1 VSETPNIK
9 HLKALNWPHLCIKE
23 SMKKETYLKYYSLY
37 RANKQASFLLYKED
51 TELTH
56 TEKEL
61 LSARVLMRSKQW
73 DTALLKLEGLKTEI
87 PFLKAER
94 YFLMASNYLIKS
106 EYEESVKFGN
116 LAVRYYEI
124 DQEKEGLFKSFY
136 NLSVAFNRIG
146 MESLCEF
153 YLIQAGKNSEK
164 ASQRFIMDR
173 ARVCALSSRCEFDTA
188 VRMLD
193 MMLSEVDQEIK
204 FEAEVFKIVAADIYF
219 RAEEFEKA
227 KEVITSVMN
236 AKSTRERGRALFY
249 FHLLSFIETGKK
261 LPSKPESVAALPEF
275 SLQWDIILNIMEGET
290 ELVSGLWEKLCGD
303 FPKFYGKDFEC
314 LDQSESKAIFNTA
327 LNKLL
332 LAEPAARVD
341 LSKVKGKKSRLL
353 LECLVQ
359 TKTPVRK
366 EVLIEKIWGMEY
378 SPSLDARFYKLIER
392 SKGLIPLSIKNE
404 HNAYYLAS

>member
-1 VSETPNIK
+1 MN
-9 HLKALNWPHLCIKE
+9 
-23 SMKKETYLKYYSLY
+23 KETYLKYYSLY
-37 RANKQASFLLYKED
+37 RANKQASFLLYKEEA
-51 TELTH
+51 ELTH
-56 TEKEL
+56 SEKEL
-61 LSARVLMRSKQW
+61 FSARVLMRNKEW
-73 DTALLKLEGLKTEI
+73 DKSLLKLESIKTEN

-106 EYEESVKFGN
+106 EYEESAKFGN
-116 LAVRYYEI
+116 LAIRYYEI
-124 DQEKEGLFKSFY
+124 DENKEGLFKTFY

-153 YLIQAGKNSEK
+153 YLIQADKNSEN
-164 ASQRFIMDR
+164 ANQRFIMDR
-173 ARVCALSSRCEFDTA
+173 AKVCALSSRCEFDGA
-188 VRMLD
+188 VGMLD
-193 MMLSEVDQEIK
+193 MMLGDVDQEVK
-204 FEAEVFKIVAADIYF
+204 FEAELFKIVAADIYF
-219 RAEEFEKA
+219 RAERFDQA
-227 KEVITSVMN
+227 KEVINSVMN

-249 FHLLSFIETGKK
+249 FHLFSFIESGKK
-261 LPSKPESVAALPEF
+261 LPSKPDSVEALPEF

-290 ELVSGLWEKLCGD
+290 ELVSSLWEKLCQE

-314 LDQSESKAIFNTA
+314 LDQSLSKAIFNTA

-353 LECLVQ
+353 LECLIE

-392 SKGLIPLSIKNE
+392 SKGLIALNIKNE